1 MARAFVCATRHDMH
15 SKTKIFVASVCVCGG
30 CGHKLIFPLFAFI
43 YLRRGSFCWQIFLS
57 SFFSLIS
64 IPKRALQTT
73 AFSKEII
80 SFRVRYCCCCCWLWW
95 CTVYAACTG
104 FVVCSL
110 IHFFSRSFFS
120 LLLAYLLRTVYTTH
134 KTRIHRHTHTGER
147 VAEFMHREPQIENS
161 IAV

>member
-15 SKTKIFVASVCVCGG
+15 SKTKIFVASVCVWWMWTQVDFSAIR
-30 CGHKLIFPLFAFI
+30 LYISSSRLF
-43 YLRRGSFCWQIFLS
+43 LLTNLSFVV
-57 SFFSLIS
+57 FSLIS